1 MAQPARRSAAR
12 TRQVIDPDDRER
24 AAIAAGLRLMAELM
38 AEIGWTTR
46 FNQLTEPQARAL
58 AEAAIDGFLEAM
70 ALSARAPRSGGAVLM
85 DGALDFN
92 HREKPPAFVD
102 EVNALID
109 QALVAENATRPQ
121 RDYLG
126 GSRLGES
133 CSRRLQYEYLKA
145 PKDAGAEFS
154 GQSLRIFALG
164 HVLEDLA
171 IEWLRKAGFDLR
183 VRNRHGEQFGFSA
196 AGGRV
201 QGHADGVVVAAPNGM
216 AVPALWECKSANA
229 KNWRDIVK
237 RGVRVAKPIY
247 AAQIALY
254 QAYLGLT
261 EAPALFTAINKD
273 TCEIWHEL
281 VPFDGALAQA
291 SSDKAVQIL
300 RACDAGELLPRHT
313 ADPEHFECRFCAWKE
328 RCWA

>member
-1 MAQPARRSAAR
+1 
-12 TRQVIDPDDRER
+12 
-24 AAIAAGLRLMAELM
+24 
-38 AEIGWTTR
+38 
-46 FNQLTEPQARAL
+46 
-58 AEAAIDGFLEAM
+58 
-70 ALSARAPRSGGAVLM
+70 M
-85 DGALDFN
+85 DAALDFN
-92 HREKPPAFVD
+92 HREKPPTFVD
-102 EVNALID
+102 EVNACID
-109 QALVAENATRPQ
+109 HALVAENATRPH

-133 CSRRLQYEYLKA
+133 CNRRLQYEYLKT

-237 RGVRVAKPIY
+237 CGVSVAKPIY

-261 EAPALFTAINKD
+261 EHPALFTAINKD

-281 VPFDGALAQA
+281 VPFAGALAQA
-291 SSDKAVQIL
+291 ASDKAVQIL
-300 RACDAGELLPRHT
+300 RACDAGEQLPRHT

>member
-1 MAQPARRSAAR
+1 
-12 TRQVIDPDDRER
+12 
-24 AAIAAGLRLMAELM
+24 
-38 AEIGWTTR
+38 
-46 FNQLTEPQARAL
+46 
-58 AEAAIDGFLEAM
+58 
-70 ALSARAPRSGGAVLM
+70 M
-85 DGALDFN
+85 DATFDFN
-92 HREKPPAFVD
+92 HREKPPEFVD
-102 EVNALID
+102 GVNALID
-109 QALVAENATRPQ
+109 QALVAENGARSQ

-154 GQSLRIFALG
+154 GRSLRIFALG

-183 VRNRHGEQFGFSA
+183 VRNRQGEQFGFSA
-196 AGGRV
+196 ASGRV
-201 QGHADGVVVAAPNGM
+201 QGHADGVVVLAPNGM

-237 RGVRVAKPIY
+237 RGVRAAKPIY

-313 ADPEHFECRFCAWKE
+313 ADPEYFECRFCAWKE

>member
-1 MAQPARRSAAR
+1 
-12 TRQVIDPDDRER
+12 
-24 AAIAAGLRLMAELM
+24 
-38 AEIGWTTR
+38 
-46 FNQLTEPQARAL
+46 
-58 AEAAIDGFLEAM
+58 
-70 ALSARAPRSGGAVLM
+70 M
-85 DGALDFN
+85 DGTLDFN

-102 EVNALID
+102 EVNGLID
-109 QALVAENATRPQ
+109 RALVAGNSARPQ

-126 GSRLGES
+126 GSRLGDS
-133 CSRRLQYEYLKA
+133 CARRLQYEHLKV
-145 PKDAGAEFS
+145 PKDEGTDFS

-171 IEWLRKAGFDLR
+171 IDWLRKAGFDLR
-183 VRNRHGEQFGFSA
+183 TRNRHGDQFGFSV

-229 KNWRDIVK
+229 KNWRDMVK
-237 RGVRVAKPIY
+237 RGVRAARPIY

-254 QAYLGLT
+254 QAYLALT

-273 TCEIWHEL
+273 TCELWHEL
-281 VPFDGALAQA
+281 VPFDATLAQA
-291 SSDKAVQIL
+291 TSDKAVRIL

>member
-1 MAQPARRSAAR
+1 MA
-12 TRQVIDPDDRER
+12 
-24 AAIAAGLRLMAELM
+24 
-38 AEIGWTTR
+38 
-46 FNQLTEPQARAL
+46 
-58 AEAAIDGFLEAM
+58 
-70 ALSARAPRSGGAVLM
+70 
-85 DGALDFN
+85 ALDFN

-102 EVNALID
+102 EVNACID
-109 QALVAENATRPQ
+109 KALVAENATRPQ

-145 PKDAGAEFS
+145 PKDAGAGFS

-164 HVLEDLA
+164 HVLENLA

-183 VRNRHGEQFGFSA
+183 VRNRQGEQFGFSA

-216 AVPALWECKSANA
+216 AAPALWECKSANA
-229 KNWRDIVK
+229 KNWRDIAK
-237 RGVRVAKPIY
+237 RGVTLAKPIY

-261 EAPALFTAINKD
+261 EHPALFTAINKD

-291 SSDKAVQIL
+291 ASDKAVQIL
-300 RACDAGELLPRHT
+300 RACDAGEQLPRHT

-328 RCWA
+328 RCWT

>member
-1 MAQPARRSAAR
+1 M
-12 TRQVIDPDDRER
+12 TD
-24 AAIAAGLRLMAELM
+24 
-38 AEIGWTTR
+38 
-46 FNQLTEPQARAL
+46 AL
-58 AEAAIDGFLEAM
+58 
-70 ALSARAPRSGGAVLM
+70 
-85 DGALDFN
+85 LDFN
-92 HREKPPAFVD
+92 HREKPPSFA
-102 EVNALID
+102 EGVNAIID
-109 QALVAENATRPQ
+109 HALVTENDARPT

-126 GSRLGES
+126 GSRLGDA
-133 CSRRLQYEYLKA
+133 CARRLQYEYLKT
-145 PKDAGAEFS
+145 PKDEGGGFS

-183 VRNRHGEQFGFSA
+183 TRNRHGDQFGFSV

-201 QGHADGVVVAAPNGM
+201 KGHADGVVVAAPNGM

-229 KNWRDIVK
+229 KNWRDIEKHGVVK
-237 RGVRVAKPIY
+237 AKPIY

-261 EAPALFTAINKD
+261 ETPALFTAINKD

-291 SSDKAVQIL
+291 ASDKAVHIL
-300 RACDAGELLPRHT
+300 RACDVGEQLPRHT
-313 ADPEHFECRFCAWKE
+313 PDPEHFECRFCSYAA

>member
-1 MAQPARRSAAR
+1 MDAA
-12 TRQVIDPDDRER
+12 
-24 AAIAAGLRLMAELM
+24 
-38 AEIGWTTR
+38 
-46 FNQLTEPQARAL
+46 F
-58 AEAAIDGFLEAM
+58 
-70 ALSARAPRSGGAVLM
+70 
-85 DGALDFN
+85 DFN

-109 QALVAENATRPQ
+109 QALVAENSTRPQ

-133 CSRRLQYEYLKA
+133 CGRRLQYEYLKA
-145 PKDAGAEFS
+145 PNDEGAEFS

-183 VRNRHGEQFGFSA
+183 VRNRRGEQFGFSA

-201 QGHADGVVVAAPNGM
+201 QGHADGVVVAAPTGM

-261 EAPALFTAINKD
+261 ENPALFTAINKD
-273 TCEIWHEL
+273 TCELWHEL
-281 VPFDGALAQA
+281 VPFDAALAQA
-291 SSDKAVQIL
+291 TSDKAVQIL
-300 RACDAGELLPRHT
+300 RACDAGEVLPRHT
-313 ADPEHFECRFCAWKE
+313 ADPEHFECRFCPWKE

>member
-1 MAQPARRSAAR
+1 
-12 TRQVIDPDDRER
+12 
-24 AAIAAGLRLMAELM
+24 
-38 AEIGWTTR
+38 
-46 FNQLTEPQARAL
+46 
-58 AEAAIDGFLEAM
+58 
-70 ALSARAPRSGGAVLM
+70 M
-85 DGALDFN
+85 DGVLDFN

-102 EVNALID
+102 EVNACID
-109 QALVAENATRPQ
+109 QALVADNATRPQ

-145 PKDAGAEFS
+145 PKDAGAGFS

-164 HVLEDLA
+164 HMLEDLA

-183 VRNRHGEQFGFSA
+183 VRNRHGGQFGFSA

-229 KNWRDIVK
+229 KNWRDIAK
-237 RGVRVAKPIY
+237 RGVNIAKPIY

-261 EAPALFTAINKD
+261 EHPALFTAINKD

-291 SSDKAVQIL
+291 ASDKAVQIL

>member
-1 MAQPARRSAAR
+1 
-12 TRQVIDPDDRER
+12 
-24 AAIAAGLRLMAELM
+24 
-38 AEIGWTTR
+38 
-46 FNQLTEPQARAL
+46 
-58 AEAAIDGFLEAM
+58 
-70 ALSARAPRSGGAVLM
+70 M
-85 DGALDFN
+85 DGTLDFN

-109 QALVAENATRPQ
+109 RALVAGNSARPQ

-133 CSRRLQYEYLKA
+133 CARRLQYEYLKV
-145 PKDAGAEFS
+145 PKDEGADFS

-171 IEWLRKAGFDLR
+171 IDWLRRAGFDLR
-183 VRNRHGEQFGFSA
+183 TRNRHGDQFGFSV

-229 KNWRDIVK
+229 KNWRDMVK
-237 RGVRVAKPIY
+237 RGVRAAKPIY

-254 QAYLGLT
+254 QAYLALN

-273 TCEIWHEL
+273 TCELWHEL
-281 VPFDGALAQA
+281 VPFDAALAQA
-291 SSDKAVQIL
+291 TSDKAVRIL

-313 ADPEHFECRFCAWKE
+313 ADPEHFECGFCAWKT

>member
-1 MAQPARRSAAR
+1 MDAAF
-12 TRQVIDPDDRER
+12 DY
-24 AAIAAGLRLMAELM
+24 
-38 AEIGWTTR
+38 
-46 FNQLTEPQARAL
+46 
-58 AEAAIDGFLEAM
+58 
-70 ALSARAPRSGGAVLM
+70 
-85 DGALDFN
+85 N

-109 QALVAENATRPQ
+109 RALVAENAMRPQ

-133 CSRRLQYEYLKA
+133 CSRKLQYEYLKV
-145 PKDAGAEFS
+145 PKDDGADFT
-154 GQSLRIFALG
+154 GKSLRIFALG

-201 QGHADGVVVAAPNGM
+201 QGHADGVVVAAPSSM

-237 RGVRVAKPIY
+237 RGVSAAKPIY
-247 AAQIALY
+247 SAQIALY

-261 EAPALFTAINKD
+261 EHPALFTAVNKD
-273 TCEIWHEL
+273 TCELWHEL
-281 VPFDGALAQA
+281 VPFDAALAQA
-291 SSDKAVQIL
+291 TSDKAVKIL
-300 RACDAGELLPRHT
+300 RACDASELLPRHT
-313 ADPEHFECRFCAWKE
+313 ADPDHFECRFCAWKE
-328 RCWA
+328 RCWE